1 MSNKPQLIKWMS
13 PSSFTLYPTLF
24 RLRWSKII
32 SSPGPFRQKPCDGK
46 VVRLRMKIAG
56 GLWDLLRR
64 GGLWKAKSCVTGTW
78 AGEPS
83 NEITFG
89 GGKLAAASCRHGAMF
104 QGSHNTFS
112 VRESDRSERSFIY
125 CSLRYKLRFHDLDVI
140 LWAQSSHN
148 LSLFLIGSLVPG
160 QFVLGSPSVCT
171 EAPSGLSLVIFM
183 PPPIIF
189 MLPTCLWIRRNDI
202 KPLSSKV
209 NEMRTRM
216 RWEGA
221 SQWEEV
227 TGWVGSDALSVGRLF
242 MGWNAKWD

>member
-1 MSNKPQLIKWMS
+1 MIIISWKS
-13 PSSFTLYPTLF
+13 ATLYPTLF
-24 RLRWSKII
+24 KGPRWSEII
-32 SSPGPFRQKPCDGK
+32 SSPGPFRQKPCDGN

-64 GGLWKAKSCVTGTW
+64 GGLWKAKFCVTGTW

-83 NEITFG
+83 NEIRFG

-112 VRESDRSERSFIY
+112 VHESDRSERSFIY

-148 LSLFLIGSLVPG
+148 LPLFLIGSHVPG
-160 QFVLGSPSVCT
+160 QFVLGCT
-171 EAPSGLSLVIFM
+171 EAPPGLSLVIFM
-183 PPPIIF
+183 PPPVIF
-189 MLPTCLWIRRNDI
+189 TLPTCLCIRRNDI
-202 KPLSSKV
+202 KPQGEWDESY
-209 NEMRTRM
+209 EMRRCESMRCGHETR
-216 RWEGA
+216 
-221 SQWEEV
+221 WEEV
-227 TGWVGSDALSVGRLF
+227 TGWVRSDALSVGKPF